1 MQIEDGVVVTV
12 EYTVRL
18 ADGTLIDSTGSC
30 GPISLMYG
38 SGQLFPAIEDR
49 IRDMREGETR
59 ELRIPAD
66 EAYGAWRP
74 ELVRDMPRDRLP
86 PDLVLEPG
94 GQYRL
99 KSPDGKLLR
108 FTLIGLEGD
117 VAKVDF
123 NSPEAGKD
131 LLATVTIVAVRAAT
145 PDEER
150 RGRV

>member
-1 MQIEDGVVVTV
+1 MEITDGVVVTV

-18 ADGTLIDSTGSC
+18 EDGTLIDSTGGC
-30 GPISLMYG
+30 GPIAVMYG
-38 SGQLFPAIEDR
+38 SGQLYPAIEDR
-49 IRDMREGETR
+49 IADMRAGDTR

-86 PDLVLEPG
+86 PDLALEPG
-94 GQYRL
+94 EHYRL
-99 KSPDGKLLR
+99 KSPDGKMLR
-108 FTLIGLEGD
+108 FRLIGFEGD

-123 NSPEAGKD
+123 NGPEAGKD
-131 LLATVTIVAVRAAT
+131 LLATVTIVSVRAAT
-145 PDEER
+145 PEEER

>member
-1 MQIEDGVVVTV
+1 MEIVDGAVVTV

-18 ADGTLIDSTGSC
+18 EDGTPIDSTGHC
-30 GPISLMYG
+30 GPISIMYG

-49 IRDMREGETR
+49 IADMRAGETR

-66 EAYGAWRP
+66 EAYGGWRP

-86 PDLVLEPG
+86 PDLALEPG
-94 GQYRL
+94 EQYRL
-99 KSPDGKLLR
+99 KSPDGKVLR
-108 FTLIGLEGD
+108 FRLIALEGD

-123 NSPEAGKD
+123 NRPEAGKD
-131 LLATVTIVAVRAAT
+131 LLATVTVVSVRAAT

>member
-1 MQIEDGVVVTV
+1 MEIVDGVVVTV

-18 ADGTLIDSTGSC
+18 DDGTLIDSTGGC
-30 GPISLMYG
+30 GPIAVMYG

-49 IRDMREGETR
+49 IGDMQAGETR

-74 ELVRDMPRDRLP
+74 ELVRDLPRDRLP
-86 PDLVLEPG
+86 PDLTLEPG
-94 GQYRL
+94 ERYKL
-99 KSPDGKLLR
+99 KSPDGKVLSFRLVG
-108 FTLIGLEGD
+108 IEGE

-123 NSPEAGKD
+123 NAPEAGKD
-131 LLATVTIVAVRAAT
+131 LLATVTIVAVRPPTA
-145 PDEER
+145 DEER

>member
-12 EYTVRL
+12 EYTVKL
-18 ADGTLIDSTGSC
+18 DDGTLIDSTGGC
-30 GPISLMYG
+30 GPIMVMYG

-49 IRDMREGETR
+49 IGDMQAGETR
-59 ELRIPAD
+59 ELRIPAA
-66 EAYGAWRP
+66 EAYGNWRP

-86 PDLVLEPG
+86 PDLSLEPG
-94 GQYRL
+94 ERYKL
-99 KSPDGKLLR
+99 KSPDGKVLS
-108 FTLIGLEGD
+108 FTLVGIEGE

-123 NSPEAGKD
+123 NAAEAGKD

-145 PDEER
+145 AEEER